1 MYISQDF
8 NYSPVTNARNK
19 IPCQS
24 QEPESLQ
31 KEKKT
36 AAGKLVGLMLQLL
49 LTGLNTTE
57 SEPESMSN
65 FPPAHFPPGVL
76 TIATVRVRDSK

>member
-24 QEPESLQ
+24 QEPESLY
-31 KEKKT
+31 KRRKKT
-36 AAGKLVGLMLQLL
+36 AAGKLVGLTEQLL

-65 FPPAHFPPGVL
+65 LSAGSL
-76 TIATVRVRDSK
+76 SAGGCANLL